1 MELNGVYTQLGIL
14 FCLMSIGYVLG
25 KTKFFTQQS
34 NAILSSFIVKVAL
47 PAVIISSMCMPLT
60 KEVLQR
66 ALAMLGLSL
75 LVYTMILIVA
85 WMLPRFMTKNEKQQG
100 ILSFSIMFSNCAF
113 MGFPVLGALLGD
125 EAIFYVAIYNI
136 IFNILVYTLG
146 IKFLERGKNQKNT
159 FDIKLLINPGIIA
172 SLIGLIIFFGKI
184 TLPSVILGAIDSV
197 ASICTPLSM
206 LVIGAMLSGMSI
218 KEMFGERKIY
228 ILSLIRLI
236 FLPFMIFILTKYILK
251 LQDDWLIIIPV
262 VVAGMPVASNAAMM
276 ASAYESDAKFAS
288 QVVMIT
294 TLISCI
300 SIPILI
306 YFL

>member
-75 LVYTMILIVA
+75 LVYTIILIAA

-288 QVVMIT
+288 QAVMIT

>member
-14 FCLMSIGYVLG
+14 FCLMSTGYVLG
-25 KTKFFTQQS
+25 KTKFFTEQS

-66 ALAMLGLSL
+66 ALVLLGLSL
-75 LVYTMILIVA
+75 LVYTIILIVA
-85 WMLPRFMTKNEKQQG
+85 WILPSFVTKDEKQQG

-113 MGFPVLGALLGD
+113 MGFPVLGALLGN

-146 IKFLERGKNQKNT
+146 IKFLERGKNQKNA
-159 FDIKLLINPGIIA
+159 FDMKLLINPGIIA

-236 FLPFMIFILTKYILK
+236 LLPFMIFILTKYILQ

-288 QVVMIT
+288 QAVMIT

>member
-14 FCLMSIGYVLG
+14 FSLMGIGYLLG
-25 KTKFFTQQS
+25 RIKFFTEQS

-47 PAVIISSMCMPLT
+47 PTVIISSMSMPLT
-60 KEVLQR
+60 SDVFQR
-66 ALAMLGLSL
+66 ALVMLGLSI
-75 LVYTMILIVA
+75 LVYTIILIMA
-85 WMLPRFMTKNEKQQG
+85 WGLPKFITDNKMHQG

-113 MGFPVLGALLGD
+113 MGFPVLGALLGS

-146 IKFLERGKNQKNT
+146 IKFLESGKNQKNA
-159 FDIKLLINPGIIA
+159 FNIKQLMNPGIIA
-172 SLIGLIIFFGKI
+172 SLIGLIIFFGGI
-184 TLPSVILGAIDSV
+184 TLPTIVLGTIDSI

-206 LVIGAMLSGMSI
+206 LVIGAMLSQMSI
-218 KEMFGERKIY
+218 KEVFAERKIY
-228 ILSLIRLI
+228 ILSFIRLI
-236 FLPFMIFILTKYILK
+236 LLPFMIFILTKYIFK

-276 ASAYESDAKFAS
+276 ASTYESDARFAS

-300 SIPILI
+300 SIPALI

>member
-14 FCLMSIGYVLG
+14 FGLMGIGYILG
-25 KTKFFTQQS
+25 RIKFFTQQS

-47 PAVIISSMCMPLT
+47 PAVIISSMSMPLT
-60 KEVLQR
+60 NDVFQR
-66 ALAMLGLSL
+66 ALVMLGLSI
-75 LVYTMILIVA
+75 LVYAIILIMA
-85 WMLPRFMTKNEKQQG
+85 WGLPKFMTDNKTHQG
-100 ILSFSIMFSNCAF
+100 ILSYSIMFSNCTF
-113 MGFPVLGALLGD
+113 MGFPVLGALLGN

-146 IKFLERGKNQKNT
+146 IKFLESGKNQKNA
-159 FDIKLLINPGIIA
+159 FNIKQLMTSGIIA
-172 SLIGLIIFFGKI
+172 SLIGLIIFFGGI
-184 TLPSVILGAIDSV
+184 TLPAMVLGTVDSI

-206 LVIGAMLSGMSI
+206 LVTGAMLSQMPI
-218 KEMFGERKIY
+218 KEVFAGRKIY
-228 ILSLIRLI
+228 ILSFIRLI
-236 FLPFMIFILTKYILK
+236 LLPFMIFILTKYILK

-262 VVAGMPVASNAAMM
+262 VIAGMPVASSVAMM
-276 ASAYESDAKFAS
+276 ASTYESDARFAS

-300 SIPILI
+300 SIPALI

>member
-25 KTKFFTQQS
+25 KTKFFTEQS

-47 PAVIISSMCMPLT
+47 PAVIISSMCMPIT

-66 ALAMLGLSL
+66 ALVMLGLSL
-75 LVYTMILIVA
+75 LVYTIILIVA
-85 WMLPRFMTKNEKQQG
+85 WILPRFVTKDEKQQG

-146 IKFLERGKNQKNT
+146 IKFLERGKNQKDIFN
-159 FDIKLLINPGIIA
+159 IKLLINPGIIA
-172 SLIGLIIFFGKI
+172 SLMGLIIFFGGI
-184 TLPSVILGAIDSV
+184 TLPSVMLGAIDSV
-197 ASICTPLSM
+197 ASVCTPLSM
-206 LVIGAMLSGMSI
+206 LVIGAMLSGMPI

-228 ILSLIRLI
+228 ILSLVRLI
-236 FLPFMIFILTKYILK
+236 LLPFMIFILTKYILR

>member
-25 KTKFFTQQS
+25 KTKFFTEQS

-66 ALAMLGLSL
+66 ALVMLGLSL
-75 LVYTMILIVA
+75 LVYTIILIAA
-85 WMLPRFMTKNEKQQG
+85 WVLPRFMTKDEKQQG

-113 MGFPVLGALLGD
+113 MGFPVLGALLGN

-159 FDIKLLINPGIIA
+159 FDMKLLINPGIIA
-172 SLIGLIIFFGKI
+172 SLVGLIIFFGKI

>member
-14 FCLMSIGYVLG
+14 FCLMGIGYVLG
-25 KTKFFTQQS
+25 KIKFFTQQS

-47 PAVIISSMCMPLT
+47 PTVIISSMSMPLT
-60 KEVLQR
+60 KDVLQR
-66 ALAMLGLSL
+66 ALVMLGLSI
-75 LVYTMILIVA
+75 LVYTIILIVA
-85 WMLPRFMTKNEKQQG
+85 WGLPKFITGNEMHQG

-113 MGFPVLGALLGD
+113 MGFPVLGALLGS

-146 IKFLERGKNQKNT
+146 IKFLERGKNQKNA
-159 FDIKLLINPGIIA
+159 FNIKLLINPGIIA
-172 SLIGLIIFFGKI
+172 SLIGLIIFFGGI
-184 TLPSVILGAIDSV
+184 TLPTVVIGTIDSV
-197 ASICTPLSM
+197 AGICTPLSM
-206 LVIGAMLSGMSI
+206 LVTGAMLSQMPI
-218 KEMFGERKIY
+218 KEVFSERKIY
-228 ILSLIRLI
+228 VLSFIRLI
-236 FLPFMIFILTKYILK
+236 LLPFMIFILTKYILK

-276 ASAYESDAKFAS
+276 ASTYESDAKFAS
-288 QVVMIT
+288 QIVMIT

-300 SIPILI
+300 SIPALI

>member
-14 FCLMSIGYVLG
+14 FCLMGIGYVLG
-25 KTKFFTQQS
+25 RIKFFTLQS
-34 NAILSSFIVKVAL
+34 NAMLSSFIVKVAL

-60 KEVLQR
+60 KDVFKR
-66 ALAMLGLSL
+66 ALILLGLSV
-75 LVYTMILIVA
+75 LVYTIILIVA
-85 WMLPRFMTKNEKQQG
+85 WKVPRFMTGNEMQQG

-113 MGFPVLGALLGD
+113 MGFPVLGALLGS

-146 IKFLERGKNQKNT
+146 IKFLERGKNQKNA

-172 SLIGLIIFFGKI
+172 SFIGLVIFFGGI
-184 TLPSVILGAIDSV
+184 TLPTVVSGTIDSV

-206 LVIGAMLSGMSI
+206 LVTGAMLSQMPI
-218 KEMFGERKIY
+218 KEVFAERKIY
-228 ILSLIRLI
+228 VLSFIRLI
-236 FLPFMIFILTKYILK
+236 LLPLMIFILTKYILN

-288 QVVMIT
+288 QIVMIT

-300 SIPILI
+300 SIPALI

>member
-1 MELNGVYTQLGIL
+1 MELSGVYTQLGIL
-14 FCLMSIGYVLG
+14 FCLMGIGYILG
-25 KTKFFTQQS
+25 RIKFFTQQT
-34 NAILSSFIVKVAL
+34 NTILSGFIVKVAL
-47 PAVIISSMCMPLT
+47 PTVIISSMTMPLT
-60 KEVLQR
+60 KDVLQR
-66 ALAMLGLSL
+66 ALIMLGLSVI
-75 LVYTMILIVA
+75 VYGIILILA
-85 WMLPRFMTKNEKQQG
+85 WILPIWIAKDRKQQG
-100 ILSFSIMFSNCAF
+100 VLSFAIMFSNCAF
-113 MGFPVLGALLGD
+113 MGFPVLGALLGS

-172 SLIGLIIFFGKI
+172 SLIGLIIFFGGI
-184 TLPSVILGAIDSV
+184 TLPQVISGTIDSM
-197 ASICTPLSM
+197 ASLCTPLSM
-206 LVIGAMLSGMSI
+206 IITGSMLSQMPI
-218 KEMFGERKIY
+218 KEIFTERKIY

-236 FLPFMIFILTKYILK
+236 LLPFMIFILTKYILK

-276 ASAYESDAKFAS
+276 ASTYDSDAKFAS
-288 QVVMIT
+288 QCVMIT

-300 SIPILI
+300 SIPALI

>member
-14 FCLMSIGYVLG
+14 FCLMSTGYVLG
-25 KTKFFTQQS
+25 KTKFFTEQS

-66 ALAMLGLSL
+66 ALVLLGLSL
-75 LVYTMILIVA
+75 LVYTIILIVA
-85 WMLPRFMTKNEKQQG
+85 WILPRFVTKDEKQQG

-113 MGFPVLGALLGD
+113 MGFPVLGALLGN

-146 IKFLERGKNQKNT
+146 IKFLERGKNQKNA
-159 FDIKLLINPGIIA
+159 FDMKLLINPGIIA

-236 FLPFMIFILTKYILK
+236 LLPFMIFILTKYILQ

-288 QVVMIT
+288 QAVMIT

>member
-1 MELNGVYTQLGIL
+1 M
-14 FCLMSIGYVLG
+14 
-25 KTKFFTQQS
+25 
-34 NAILSSFIVKVAL
+34 
-47 PAVIISSMCMPLT
+47 
-60 KEVLQR
+60 
-66 ALAMLGLSL
+66 
-75 LVYTMILIVA
+75 
-85 WMLPRFMTKNEKQQG
+85 
-100 ILSFSIMFSNCAF
+100 
-113 MGFPVLGALLGD
+113 
-125 EAIFYVAIYNI
+125 
-136 IFNILVYTLG
+136 VYTLG

-288 QVVMIT
+288 QAVMIT

>member
-14 FCLMSIGYVLG
+14 FGLMGIGYILG
-25 KTKFFTQQS
+25 RIKFFTQQS

-47 PAVIISSMCMPLT
+47 PTVIISSMSMPLT
-60 KEVLQR
+60 SDVFQR
-66 ALAMLGLSL
+66 ALVMLGLSI
-75 LVYTMILIVA
+75 LVYTIILIMA
-85 WMLPRFMTKNEKQQG
+85 WRVPKFMTDNKTHQG

-113 MGFPVLGALLGD
+113 MGFPVLGALLGN

-146 IKFLERGKNQKNT
+146 IKFLESGKNQKNA
-159 FDIKLLINPGIIA
+159 FNIKQLMNPGIIA
-172 SLIGLIIFFGKI
+172 SLIGLIIFFGGI
-184 TLPSVILGAIDSV
+184 TLPTIVLGTIDSI

-206 LVIGAMLSGMSI
+206 LVTGAMLSQMPI
-218 KEMFGERKIY
+218 KEVFTERKIY
-228 ILSLIRLI
+228 ILSFIRLI
-236 FLPFMIFILTKYILK
+236 LLPFMIFILTKYILK
-251 LQDDWLIIIPV
+251 LQDDWFIIIPV

-276 ASAYESDAKFAS
+276 ASTYESDARFAS

-300 SIPILI
+300 SIPALI

>member
-1 MELNGVYTQLGIL
+1 MELSGVYTQLGIL
-14 FCLMSIGYVLG
+14 FCLMGIGYILG
-25 KTKFFTQQS
+25 RIKFFTQQT
-34 NAILSSFIVKVAL
+34 NTILSGFIVKVAL
-47 PAVIISSMCMPLT
+47 PTVIISSMTMPLT
-60 KEVLQR
+60 KDVLQR
-66 ALAMLGLSL
+66 ALIMLGLSVV
-75 LVYTMILIVA
+75 VYGIILILA
-85 WMLPRFMTKNEKQQG
+85 WILPIWIAKDRKQQG
-100 ILSFSIMFSNCAF
+100 VLSFAIMFSNCAF
-113 MGFPVLGALLGD
+113 MGFPVLGALLGS

-172 SLIGLIIFFGKI
+172 SLIGLITFFGGI
-184 TLPSVILGAIDSV
+184 TLPQVISGTIDSM
-197 ASICTPLSM
+197 ASLCTPLSM
-206 LVIGAMLSGMSI
+206 IITGSMLSQMPI
-218 KEMFGERKIY
+218 KEIFTERKIY

-236 FLPFMIFILTKYILK
+236 LLPFMIFILTKYILK

-276 ASAYESDAKFAS
+276 ASTYDSDAKFAS
-288 QVVMIT
+288 QCVMIT

-300 SIPILI
+300 SIPALI

>member
-113 MGFPVLGALLGD
+113 MGFPVLSALLGD

-288 QVVMIT
+288 QAVMIT

>member
-14 FCLMSIGYVLG
+14 FCLMSTGYVLG
-25 KTKFFTQQS
+25 KTKFFTEQS

-66 ALAMLGLSL
+66 ALVLLGLSL
-75 LVYTMILIVA
+75 LVYTIILIVA
-85 WMLPRFMTKNEKQQG
+85 WILPRFVTKDEKQQG

-113 MGFPVLGALLGD
+113 MGFPVLGALLGN

-146 IKFLERGKNQKNT
+146 IKFLERGKNQKNA
-159 FDIKLLINPGIIA
+159 FDMKLLINPGIIA

-236 FLPFMIFILTKYILK
+236 LLSFMIFILTKYILQ

-288 QVVMIT
+288 QAVMIT

>member
-288 QVVMIT
+288 QAVMIT